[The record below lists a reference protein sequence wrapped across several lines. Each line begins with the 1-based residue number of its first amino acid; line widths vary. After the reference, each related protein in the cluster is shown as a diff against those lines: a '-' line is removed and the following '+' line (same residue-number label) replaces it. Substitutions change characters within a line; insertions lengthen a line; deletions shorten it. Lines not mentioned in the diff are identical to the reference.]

1 MAAVDA
7 FGTTIG
13 MGNGDG
19 PPETFTNVADVTSID
34 VLDIDVDNIDATS
47 HDSTG
52 QWREFVASLKDAGEL
67 SLDLNYDPS
76 AHGTLFSA
84 IGVEKNWQITL
95 TDSGAAVVT
104 FAAFING
111 FSAQAPYDDK
121 LSATV
126 TLKVTGAV
134 TITP

>member
-1 MAAVDA
+1 MAGVDA
-7 FGTTIG
+7 FGTTLG

-19 PPETFTNVADVTSID
+19 PPETFTSVGDITGID
-34 VLDIDVDNIDATS
+34 VLDIDVDAIDMTT

-52 QWREFVASLKDAGEL
+52 GWREFEAGLKDAGEL
-67 SLDLNYDPS
+67 SVDLNYDPS
-76 AHGTLFSA
+76 VHGTLFSA
-84 IGVEKNWQITL
+84 IGVEKNWEITL
-95 TDSGAAVVT
+95 TDSGAAKVT

-111 FSAQAPYDDK
+111 FKANAPYDDK
-121 LSATV
+121 LSGTF